1 VADDRSG
8 VEDDGDNVLVASPGD
23 VEIARR
29 LRQVEVPGTGL

>member
-8 VEDDGDNVLVASPGD
+8 VEDDGDNVLVASAVD

-29 LRQVEVPGTGL
+29 LRQG